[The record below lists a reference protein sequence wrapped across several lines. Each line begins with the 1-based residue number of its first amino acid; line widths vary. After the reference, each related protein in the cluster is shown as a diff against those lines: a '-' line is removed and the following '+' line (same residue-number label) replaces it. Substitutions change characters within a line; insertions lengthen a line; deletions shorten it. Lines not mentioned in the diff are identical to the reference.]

1 MLRIFLVPQ
10 IKILRITDFFY
21 FKKTIVHKKLK
32 RGVFTQFKL
41 IIDYTIENIKPSAD

>member
-10 IKILRITDFFY
+10 IKILRITDFFIS
-21 FKKTIVHKKLK
+21 KTIVHKKLK

-41 IIDYTIENIKPSAD
+41 IIDYTIENIKPFAD

>member
-10 IKILRITDFFY
+10 IKILRITDFFIS
-21 FKKTIVHKKLK
+21 KKQLCIKKLK